1 MEDQPPSSQPSP
13 SSEPSKET
21 NEVPFELHPRADAIR
36 SKLIYTFYLIDYLR
50 GLGSAIPR
58 HNIRD
63 FLDHRK
69 LKKLM
74 LTDHHQLV
82 RFNVAPRRNIMVTR
96 ETRCRNRIRVR
107 CSRWPPVAMWAYSV
121 LNSQVFKVF
130 MIILICLNMVV
141 LMILVEIGQSL
152 EDHLVKTRMA
162 MEVIVWV
169 IVLIFLVE
177 IGLNWTVSFQD
188 YCKNS
193 WNVFDCAVTII
204 SFIPELVFLVEKK
217 QSKPAKYFLQACRV
231 LRCLKLFPR
240 LPQIRILIMAIY
252 KAMKAMSFI
261 LVLLVFFFYIFAV
274 SGIFFFEGYTR
285 SNLDDLEYNRYFQ
298 DMPNAL
304 VTIFI
309 LFTMD
314 HWYALLQDTWK
325 VPEINKVISGL
336 FIWLWLL
343 IGAFIFRNLMVATM
357 VTNFQTI
364 RNELSEE
371 MKQIETQ
378 QKADKFKMELLE
390 KKFSSPQVQ
399 DKMSIGP
406 STIYSM
412 PEVSG
417 SGPLDWETYIH
428 KNLPGLYEAD
438 NDEQVIWPR
447 DSLFRYFE
455 LLEKLQYNLD
465 ERKELQNYAV
475 LALSNLEDK

>member
-1 MEDQPPSSQPSP
+1 MEDQPPSAKA
-13 SSEPSKET
+13 SKVT
-21 NEVPFELHPRADAIR
+21 NKVPFELHPRADAIR

-58 HNIRD
+58 HNMRD

-74 LTDHHQLV
+74 VTDHHQLV
-82 RFNVAPRRNIMVTR
+82 RFNVVPRRNIMVTR

-121 LNSQVFKVF
+121 LNSQIFKVF
-130 MIILICLNMVV
+130 MICLICLNMVV
-141 LMILVEIGQSL
+141 LMILVEIVDNL
-152 EDHLVKTRMA
+152 EDHFVKMRIA
-162 MEVIVWV
+162 MEVIIWV
-169 IVLIFLVE
+169 IILIFLTE
-177 IGLNWTVSFQD
+177 IGLNWAVSFQD
-188 YCKNS
+188 YCKNP
-193 WNVFDCAVTII
+193 WNVFDCTVTII
-204 SFIPELVFLVEKK
+204 SFIPELICLVEKK
-217 QSKPAKYFLQACRV
+217 HTKATRYFLQVCRV
-231 LRCLKLFPR
+231 LRGLKLFPR
-240 LPQIRILIMAIY
+240 LRQIKILIMALF

-285 SNLDDLEYNRYFQ
+285 SNQQDLEYNNYFK
-298 DMPNAL
+298 DMPNSL

-336 FIWLWLL
+336 FIWIWLL

-371 MKQIETQ
+371 MQQIETQ
-378 QKADKFKMELLE
+378 QKADKFKLELQE
-390 KKFSSPQVQ
+390 KKFSLPQVQ
-399 DKMSIGP
+399 DMSLGP
-406 STIYSM
+406 STIYSL
-412 PEVSG
+412 PEVDA
-417 SGPLDWETYIH
+417 GPLDWETYIH

-438 NDEQVIWPR
+438 DDEQVIWPR

-465 ERKELQNYAV
+465 ERKHLQNYAV